1 MCEFC
6 HKHGDG
12 QAWYLAASSYAA
24 DLRSDLERRGYLVEF
39 VSGFDVRMRRTVPL
53 LERLR
58 VLPRPIGDAIRA
70 MSSCR
75 LQRDHFGQPVTLED
89 CAAILD
95 MATSIVRV
103 PCVCRHFARTR
114 DDGVC
119 LATTTRPAD
128 DVIEEAFAGHLSE
141 PDTPGLQRLSRAE
154 ALVLLARCEEQGLM
168 HSVWTFKTPFIAGIC
183 NCSLDAGCM
192 AMRSTLRFGV
202 KVMWKGE
209 RIARLDTDACAGC
222 GACVERCPLGALSLD
237 SARRRAVLDAARC
250 YGCGVCRSACPT
262 AALDLVDRT
271 AVPEFAND
279 W

>member
-12 QAWYLAASSYAA
+12 QKWYLAAASYAA
-24 DLRSDLERRGYLVEF
+24 DLQSDLERRGYLVEF
-39 VSGFDVRMRRTVPL
+39 VSGFDERMRRTVPL

-58 VLPRPIGDAIRA
+58 VLPKPLGDAVRTA
-70 MSSCR
+70 SSR
-75 LQRDHFGQPVTLED
+75 RMQRDHFGQPVTLED

-95 MATSIVRV
+95 IATSVVRV
-103 PCVCRHFARTR
+103 PCVCRHFARTP

-119 LATTTRPAD
+119 LAITTRPTD

-154 ALVLLARCEEQGLM
+154 ALALLSRCEEQGLM

-183 NCSLDAGCM
+183 NCSLQAGCM
-192 AMRSTLRFGV
+192 AMRSTLELGV

-209 RIARLDTDACAGC
+209 RIARLDADACTGC
-222 GACVERCPLGALSLD
+222 GACAQRCPFVALSLD
-237 SARRRAVLDAARC
+237 RARRVAVLDAARC
-250 YGCGVCRSACPT
+250 YGCGLCAGTCRPKAIG
-262 AALDLVDRT
+262 LVDRSS
-271 AVPEFAND
+271 VPAFAND